1 MCYELNNCC
10 CNCGIPGPMGPQGP
24 QGATG
29 ATGPQGPQG
38 PQGATGAT
46 GPQGTQGPQ
55 GATGATGPQ
64 GTAAT
69 IQIGAVTELAP
80 GQTPTVSNVGTEN
93 AAILNFQ
100 IPGTIAP
107 AYGSFINN
115 TTATIST
122 INDPLPLTTTI
133 IAKNVTVSE
142 NVLTFADA
150 GIYEISYGVQ
160 TNEIGKFGLYI
171 NNVNNTNTNKATT
184 TSYNGFDAT
193 IILNIAEN
201 DTLKLGLV
209 EISNAGITLP
219 NGTLNSYV
227 TVKKIDE

>member
-10 CNCGIPGPMGPQGP
+10 CNCGIPGPMGPQGAT
-24 QGATG
+24 GATG
-29 ATGPQGPQG
+29 PTGPQGPQG
-38 PQGATGAT
+38 AI
-46 GPQGTQGPQ
+46 GP
-55 GATGATGPQ
+55 TGPQ

-69 IQIGAVTELAP
+69 IQIGTVTELAP

-100 IPGTIAP
+100 IPGTITP
-107 AYGSFINN
+107 SYGSFINN
-115 TTATIST
+115 TAATVST
-122 INDPLPLTTTI
+122 INDPLPLATTI

-160 TNEIGKFGLYI
+160 ANEAGKFGLYI
-171 NNVNNTNTNKATT
+171 NNINNTNTNKTTATN
-184 TSYNGFDAT
+184 YNGFDAT

-209 EISNAGITLP
+209 EIPETGITLP
-219 NGTLNSYV
+219 NGTLNSYI
-227 TVKKIDE
+227 TVRKIDE

>member
-1 MCYELNNCC
+1 MCYELNNCY

-38 PQGATGAT
+38 PQGATGA
-46 GPQGTQGPQ
+46 
-55 GATGATGPQ
+55 Q

-69 IQIGAVTELAP
+69 IQIGTVTELAP
-80 GQTPTVSNVGTEN
+80 GETPIVTNVGTEN

-107 AYGSFINN
+107 SYGSFINN

-133 IAKNVTVSE
+133 VTKNVTIAD
-142 NVLTFADA
+142 NILTFAVG

-160 TNEIGKFGLYI
+160 TNDIGKFGLYI
-171 NNVNNTNTNKATT
+171 NNVNNTNTNKTT
-184 TSYNGFDAT
+184 TTNYNGFDAT
-193 IILNIAEN
+193 VILTIAEN
-201 DTLKLGLV
+201 DTLKLGAV
-209 EISNAGITLP
+209 EIPETDITLP
-219 NGTLNSYV
+219 NGTLNSYI
-227 TVKKIDE
+227 TVRKIDE

>member
-38 PQGATGAT
+38 PQGATGA
-46 GPQGTQGPQ
+46 
-55 GATGATGPQ
+55 Q

-69 IQIGAVTELAP
+69 IQIGTVTELAP
-80 GQTPTVSNVGTEN
+80 GETPTVTNVGTEN

-107 AYGSFINN
+107 SYGSFINN

-122 INDPLPLTTTI
+122 INDPLPLATTI
-133 IAKNVTVSE
+133 VTKNVTIAD
-142 NVLTFADA
+142 NILTFAVG

-160 TNEIGKFGLYI
+160 TNDIGKFGLYI
-171 NNVNNTNTNKATT
+171 NNVNNTNTNKTT
-184 TSYNGFDAT
+184 TTNYNGFDAT
-193 IILNIAEN
+193 VILTIAEN
-201 DTLKLGLV
+201 DTLKLGAV
-209 EISNAGITLP
+209 EIPETDITLP
-219 NGTLNSYV
+219 NGTLNSYI
-227 TVKKIDE
+227 TVRKIDE